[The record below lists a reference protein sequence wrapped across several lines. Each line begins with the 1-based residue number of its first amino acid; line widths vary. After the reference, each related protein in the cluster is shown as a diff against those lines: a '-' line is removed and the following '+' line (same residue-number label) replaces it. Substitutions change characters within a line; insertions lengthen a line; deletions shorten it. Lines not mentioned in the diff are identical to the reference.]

1 MKIGFFD
8 SGIGGLAVLNQ
19 ALAVLPKEDY
29 IYYADVD
36 HVPYGTKTKE
46 QIIKFADDAVH
57 FLTAHD
63 VKAIVVACNTATSVA
78 IRYLRDKYRIPILG
92 VEPAVKTA
100 VEHNKGGGRVLV
112 IATPLT
118 TREAKLKNLVTSVDT
133 EKKVDIHP
141 VSGLVTFAENGEFD
155 SPAVEA
161 YLKKELEEYNL
172 SDYTELVLGCT
183 HFNYFKDTYSKIFPA
198 GTEFIEGS
206 VGTVNHLKKILTEKK
221 LLEDNGGSVEYYYSG
236 RRITDGED
244 KQKIDNLL
252 SRLEKMR
259 NITRSE

>member
-8 SGIGGLAVLNQ
+8 SGIGGLAVLNR
-19 ALAVLPKEDY
+19 ALTILPNEDY

-46 QIIKFADDAVH
+46 QIIKFADNAVQ

-78 IRYLRDKYRIPILG
+78 IGYLREKYRIPILG
-92 VEPAVKTA
+92 MEPAVKPA
-100 VEHNKGGGRVLV
+100 VEHKGGGRVLV

-118 TREAKLKNLVTSVDT
+118 TREAKLKNLICAVDT
-133 EKKVDIHP
+133 ENKVDIHP
-141 VSGLVTFAENGEFD
+141 ISGLVTFAENGEFD

-161 YLKKELEEYNL
+161 YLKKELEGYNL
-172 SDYTELVLGCT
+172 SDYSELVLGCT
-183 HFNYFKDTYSKIFPA
+183 HFNYFKDTYAKIFPP

-206 VGTVNHLKKILTEKK
+206 AGTVKHLRNILSERN
-221 LLEDNGGSVEYYYSG
+221 LLENNGGNVEYYYSG
-236 RRITDGED
+236 KRIKDGEE
-244 KQKIDNLL
+244 KQKIDKLL
-252 SRLEKMR
+252 LRLDKMR
-259 NITRSE
+259 NIDRCI